1 MNITQLKTYL
11 DNLGR
16 PLDELVAES
25 IFPSGPIL
33 EPFPESLSIFIE
45 PVPGLMASFWAETR
59 AFESISVLLVEGF
72 SEAPVYAH
80 ALPEPYS
87 VCKSRESALKIF
99 GEPMLSKGPFK
110 MPIVLQDL
118 GGWDKFALTSM
129 GYPELAIVVDYDVQL
144 NVTGFAFTVKE
155 TGYER
160 DRAEAQSLIAASEPH
175 RS

>member
-1 MNITQLKTYL
+1 MNIIQLKNYL

-16 PLDELVAES
+16 PFDELVAERTL
-25 IFPSGPIL
+25 PSGPIL
-33 EPFPESLSIFIE
+33 EPFPGSLSIYVE
-45 PVPGLMASFWAETR
+45 PAPGLCASIWAETR
-59 AFESISVLLVEGF
+59 LFESFMILKVERF
-72 SEAPVYAH
+72 SDAPIYADV
-80 ALPEPYS
+80 LPEPYAS
-87 VCKSRESALKIF
+87 CTSRESALKIF

-110 MPIVLQDL
+110 MPIVLQEL

-160 DRAEAQSLIAASEPH
+160 VRAKAQSLISASEPH